1 MISRLFFLL
10 FCGHVALNPGN
21 AQKLPRVKRQSLKV
35 QINTTG
41 DIICMK
47 YLRPNPNTKLEGFIV
62 GYGSSFYSNQYIPL
76 PADGKSYMTEV
87 DAEPRYLIVVRPAR
101 TSNKKTCSGQTKM
114 SKPLQLV
121 VGTLTPSSVFL
132 SWGILV
138 NPHHDWTAMSNCASD
153 RFYTVR
159 YREKDKNKKWAFQLC
174 PATET
179 VVENLKPN
187 TLYEFGVKD
196 NTEDGIWS
204 KSFNHKTVL
213 SSKAISGQLQN
224 TYKVVPNGQTQLTLR
239 DPKNLVPITII
250 KQVIQNITQRTSPKT
265 TDRDRSSL
273 PILVHLII
281 PGLNESLKKL
291 PPALSIED
299 ISQTVEKKLS
309 KNETLL
315 WPAESKTPEVQELSP
330 QSLPGTSEPLQESII
345 PTVSGALEKSEAS
358 LAHSDSVLDS
368 AKPSMTPKPELSLN
382 KLAHSERASRLEE
395 TKSTSKPELAHTPT
409 TLATSKLPELP
420 KTKTSPPLRKPA
432 GTLVTSKVPELPKTK
447 TSPPLLKPIGT
458 LVTSKLPEFPITKTS
473 PPLLKPTGSLATSK
487 LPEVPKIKTSP
498 PIQKPTK
505 SLVTSKLP
513 EFLVTKTSLP
523 LQKPIESLVTNK
535 LQELPKTKTFS
546 PLLKPTATLAS
557 KEMQPI
563 CSGSKSSDLP
573 KMPQTK
579 PAILRPTS
587 QSTSLPPMET
597 PRTSM
602 AFDETQLVSSTAKMP
617 GITELPSTESVTV
630 RTTLRPI
637 TPGASKKEFATNS
650 AELETSTPLISR
662 IPHLLGTT
670 MVFTDKQ
677 PVLPSPTT
685 SDEPEISAPKPEK
698 SELPLDSPT
707 AKVSNLLKWPKAT
720 LAPNE
725 TSLVPSKLK
734 PSATPEVQHVKP
746 APKPPLL
753 EHSTPKTSRITDW
766 PKTTLAPRETKFVP
780 STTKPTARPKMPRT
794 RPAPSKAK
802 PAPSKPKVS
811 LQPEEPKTKPA
822 ATRES
827 VPVPVTTKVSHT
839 LEHPKAT
846 MASYEP
852 QHTPSKSKAS
862 TSAMPEMTYSE
873 PESSETQFIPLM
885 AKSSVEPKM
894 PQSKAVL
901 EPITLRTEPPRS
913 AIAPKETQHV
923 PSRPKPSPKP
933 HIPQT
938 KPVLDP
944 ITLRTERPKTAI
956 APKETRRVP
965 SKPKATQSPEMLSTK
980 PVLEPITFRTEK
992 PKATLAPKDTRRVYS
1007 KPSKTVPGP
1016 GVLPTKAGP
1025 KETRRVPLKPKTT
1038 PSPDVPQTK
1047 TVLASI
1053 AITTE
1058 QPKPTLALKE
1068 TQYVPFKPK
1077 PSPTLDAPQTKPG
1090 FISNFFPAEI
1100 IPSLQEPVT
1109 TITPEQTKAT
1119 LASSEKHLIPSKPKA
1134 SAKPGMPQTK
1144 PAIHQTTLQPL
1155 LTKPSTTPEQ
1165 SKATMAPKE
1174 TRLVPSKPKTSLRPE
1189 GPQTKA
1195 APKTT
1200 SFGSINLHLVHIVD
1214 GSKVTLV
1221 PNETA
1226 QTSFNAKTA
1235 RTPENP
1241 LLKTA
1246 SDVVHTGTSSP
1257 KIAKPFG
1264 KPEATLAPHKV
1275 QLPSARS
1282 KASEKPHSR
1291 SALSRTTPGPGRTKT
1306 PGILRWD
1313 GPTTDGLTEEDIVKF
1328 TGKDLGISWES
1339 SVSKKRPISEMLPP
1353 DSKHPLLAPAKPTQV
1368 RRKPLPPNTV
1378 TGKPGSPVNVLVPQ
1392 VPPSPMATMAQSAK
1406 PTNFV
1411 KTGAPRKSPTA
1422 SATPEDFADATVFSS
1437 SPTSETDSL
1446 GKPRYTA
1453 PHVKYMKKEED
1464 VPCSITS
1471 SLEYFP
1477 QEEGGSK
1484 EEPVQPPQN
1493 PPTNLTVVT
1502 VEGCPSFVI
1511 LDWEK
1516 PDNDTVTEYEVV
1528 STENG
1533 APTGKEQSIITTNQ
1547 THSTVENLKP
1557 DTSYEFHVKP
1567 RNPLGEGPSSNTV
1580 AFNTE
1585 SADPRVSEPI
1595 SMGKD
1600 AIWTPIPF
1608 ESDSYSE
1615 CRGKQ
1620 YVKRTWYKKFVG
1632 VQLCNSLRYKI
1643 YLSDSLTGKFY
1654 NIGDQRGHGEDHC
1667 QFVDSFLDGR
1677 TGQQVLPEQ
1686 LPVRDGFFRAVRQ
1699 EPVKFGEIGGQ
1710 THINYV
1716 HWYECGTSIPGK
1728 W

>member
-1 MISRLFFLL
+1 MMSRLFFLL
-10 FCGHVALNPGN
+10 FCGHVALNLGN

-41 DIICMK
+41 DTICMK

-76 PADGKSYMTEV
+76 PTDGKSYMTEV

-213 SSKAISGQLQN
+213 SSKSISGQLQN

-239 DPKNLVPITII
+239 DPKNLVPVTII

-291 PPALSIED
+291 PPALSIDD
-299 ISQTVEKKLS
+299 ISQTIEKKFS
-309 KNETLL
+309 KNETQL

-330 QSLPGTSEPLQESII
+330 QSLPGTSEPLQESIM
-345 PTVSGALEKSEAS
+345 PTVPGALEKSEAS

-368 AKPSMTPKPELSLN
+368 AKPSMTPKPELPLN

-432 GTLVTSKVPELPKTK
+432 GTLV
-447 TSPPLLKPIGT
+447 
-458 LVTSKLPEFPITKTS
+458 
-473 PPLLKPTGSLATSK
+473 
-487 LPEVPKIKTSP
+487 
-498 PIQKPTK
+498 
-505 SLVTSKLP
+505 
-513 EFLVTKTSLP
+513 
-523 LQKPIESLVTNK
+523 
-535 LQELPKTKTFS
+535 
-546 PLLKPTATLAS
+546 
-557 KEMQPI
+557 
-563 CSGSKSSDLP
+563 
-573 KMPQTK
+573 
-579 PAILRPTS
+579 
-587 QSTSLPPMET
+587 
-597 PRTSM
+597 
-602 AFDETQLVSSTAKMP
+602 
-617 GITELPSTESVTV
+617 
-630 RTTLRPI
+630 
-637 TPGASKKEFATNS
+637 
-650 AELETSTPLISR
+650 
-662 IPHLLGTT
+662 
-670 MVFTDKQ
+670 FTDKQ
-677 PVLPSPTT
+677 PVLSSPTT
-685 SDEPEISAPKPEK
+685 SDEPEISDPKPEK

-753 EHSTPKTSRITDW
+753 ERSTPKTSRITDW
-766 PKTTLAPRETKFVP
+766 PKTTLAPRETKFIP

-802 PAPSKPKVS
+802 PTPSKPKVS

-827 VPVPVTTKVSHT
+827 VRVPVTTKVSHT

-862 TSAMPEMTYSE
+862 TSAVPEMTYSE
-873 PESSETQFIPLM
+873 PESSETQFIPLT

-923 PSRPKPSPKP
+923 PSRPKPTPKT

-938 KPVLDP
+938 KPVLDR

-992 PKATLAPKDTRRVYS
+992 PKATLAPKDARRVYS
-1007 KPSKTVPGP
+1007 KPSKTVPSP
-1016 GVLPTKAGP
+1016 GAPPTKAGP

-1038 PSPDVPQTK
+1038 SSPDVPQAK
-1047 TVLASI
+1047 TVLAPI

-1058 QPKPTLALKE
+1058 QPKPTLAPKE
-1068 TQYVPFKPK
+1068 TQYVPSKPK
-1077 PSPTLDAPQTKPG
+1077 PSPTLDVPQTKPE

-1109 TITPEQTKAT
+1109 TITPEQTKAA
-1119 LASSEKHLIPSKPKA
+1119 L
-1134 SAKPGMPQTK
+1134 
-1144 PAIHQTTLQPL
+1144 
-1155 LTKPSTTPEQ
+1155 
-1165 SKATMAPKE
+1165 APKE

-1221 PNETA
+1221 PNETT
-1226 QTSFNAKTA
+1226 QTSFNPKTA

-1257 KIAKPFG
+1257 KITKPFG
-1264 KPEATLAPHKV
+1264 KPEATLAPRKV
-1275 QLPSARS
+1275 QLPSGRA
-1282 KASEKPHSR
+1282 KASDKPHSR
-1291 SALSRTTPGPGRTKT
+1291 PALSRTTPGPGRTKT
-1306 PGILRWD
+1306 PGVLRWD
-1313 GPTTDGLTEEDIVKF
+1313 RPTTDGLTEEDIVKF

-1353 DSKHPLLAPAKPTQV
+1353 DPQHPPLAPAKPTQV
-1368 RRKPLPPNTV
+1368 RRKPLPPSTV

-1392 VPPSPMATMAQSAK
+1392 VPPSPMTTMTRYAK
-1406 PTNFV
+1406 PTNSV

-1422 SATPEDFADATVFSS
+1422 SATPEDFVGATVFSS

-1484 EEPVQPPQN
+1484 EEPAHPPQN

-1533 APTGKEQSIITTNQ
+1533 APTGKNQSIITTNQ
-1547 THSTVENLKP
+1547 THSAVENLKP
-1557 DTSYEFHVKP
+1557 DTSYEFQVKP

-1600 AIWTPIPF
+1600 AIWTQIPF

-1615 CRGKQ
+1615 CKGKQ

-1677 TGQQVLPEQ
+1677 TGQQVPPEQ
-1686 LPVRDGFFRAVRQ
+1686 LPAKSGFFRAVRQ
-1699 EPVKFGEIGGQ
+1699 EPVKFGKIGGE

>member
-505 SLVTSKLP
+505 SL
-513 EFLVTKTSLP
+513 
-523 LQKPIESLVTNK
+523 
-535 LQELPKTKTFS
+535 
-546 PLLKPTATLAS
+546 
-557 KEMQPI
+557 
-563 CSGSKSSDLP
+563 
-573 KMPQTK
+573 
-579 PAILRPTS
+579 
-587 QSTSLPPMET
+587 
-597 PRTSM
+597 
-602 AFDETQLVSSTAKMP
+602 
-617 GITELPSTESVTV
+617 
-630 RTTLRPI
+630 
-637 TPGASKKEFATNS
+637 
-650 AELETSTPLISR
+650 
-662 IPHLLGTT
+662 
-670 MVFTDKQ
+670 VFTDKQ

>member
-21 AQKLPRVKRQSLKV
+21 AQKLPRVKRQGLKV

-41 DIICMK
+41 DTICMK

-239 DPKNLVPITII
+239 DPKNLVPVTII

-358 LAHSDSVLDS
+358 SAHSDSVLDS
-368 AKPSMTPKPELSLN
+368 AKPSMTPKPELPLN

-395 TKSTSKPELAHTPT
+395 TKLTSKPELAHTPT

-447 TSPPLLKPIGT
+447 TSPPLLKPTGT
-458 LVTSKLPEFPITKTS
+458 LVTSKLPEFPKTKTS

-513 EFLVTKTSLP
+513 EFLVIKTSLP
-523 LQKPIESLVTNK
+523 LQKPTESLVTSK
-535 LQELPKTKTFS
+535 LQELPKTKTFP
-546 PLLKPTATLAS
+546 PLLKPTATSAS

-579 PAILRPTS
+579 P
-587 QSTSLPPMET
+587 
-597 PRTSM
+597 
-602 AFDETQLVSSTAKMP
+602 
-617 GITELPSTESVTV
+617 
-630 RTTLRPI
+630 
-637 TPGASKKEFATNS
+637 
-650 AELETSTPLISR
+650 
-662 IPHLLGTT
+662 
-670 MVFTDKQ
+670 VFTDKQ
-677 PVLPSPTT
+677 PVLSSPTT
-685 SDEPEISAPKPEK
+685 SDEPEISDPKPEK

-780 STTKPTARPKMPRT
+780 STAKPTARPKMPRT

-802 PAPSKPKVS
+802 PAPSKPKVT

-846 MASYEP
+846 TASYEP

-862 TSAMPEMTYSE
+862 TSALPEMTYSE
-873 PESSETQFIPLM
+873 PESSETQFIPLT

-944 ITLRTERPKTAI
+944 ITLRTERPRTAI

-992 PKATLAPKDTRRVYS
+992 PKATLAPKDARRVYS
-1007 KPSKTVPGP
+1007 KPSKTVPSP
-1016 GVLPTKAGP
+1016 GVSPTKAGP

-1068 TQYVPFKPK
+1068 TQYVPSKPK

-1155 LTKPSTTPEQ
+1155 VTKPSTTPEQ
-1165 SKATMAPKE
+1165 SKATMAAKE

-1226 QTSFNAKTA
+1226 QTSFSPKTA

-1275 QLPSARS
+1275 QLPSERS
-1282 KASEKPHSR
+1282 KASDKPHSR
-1291 SALSRTTPGPGRTKT
+1291 PALSRTTPGPGRTKT

-1313 GPTTDGLTEEDIVKF
+1313 APTTDGLTEEDIVKF

-1353 DSKHPLLAPAKPTQV
+1353 DPQHPLLAPAKPTQV

-1392 VPPSPMATMAQSAK
+1392 VPPSPMATMARSAK
-1406 PTNFV
+1406 PTNSV

-1533 APTGKEQSIITTNQ
+1533 APTGKEQSVITTNQ

-1557 DTSYEFHVKP
+1557 DTSYEFQVKP

-1600 AIWTPIPF
+1600 AIWTPVPF

-1686 LPVRDGFFRAVRQ
+1686 LPVRHGFFRAVRQ

>member
-1 MISRLFFLL
+1 MMSRLFFLL
-10 FCGHVALNPGN
+10 FCGHVALNLGN

-41 DIICMK
+41 DTICMK

-76 PADGKSYMTEV
+76 PTDGKSYMTEV

-213 SSKAISGQLQN
+213 SSKSISGQLQN

-239 DPKNLVPITII
+239 DPKNLVPVTII

-291 PPALSIED
+291 PPALSIDD
-299 ISQTVEKKLS
+299 ISQTIEKKFS
-309 KNETLL
+309 KNETQL

-330 QSLPGTSEPLQESII
+330 QSLPGTSEPLQESIM
-345 PTVSGALEKSEAS
+345 PTVPGALEKSEAS

-368 AKPSMTPKPELSLN
+368 AKPSMTPKPELPLN

-432 GTLVTSKVPELPKTK
+432 GTLVTSKLPELPKTK
-447 TSPPLLKPIGT
+447 TSPPLLKPTGT
-458 LVTSKLPEFPITKTS
+458 LVTSKLPEFPKTKTS
-473 PPLLKPTGSLATSK
+473 PPLLKPTGSLVTSK
-487 LPEVPKIKTSP
+487 LPEDPKIKTSP

-505 SLVTSKLP
+505 SLATSKLP

-523 LQKPIESLVTNK
+523 LQKPTESLVTSK
-535 LQELPKTKTFS
+535 LQELPKTKTFP

-563 CSGSKSSDLP
+563 CSGSKPSDLP

-579 PAILRPTS
+579 PA
-587 QSTSLPPMET
+587 
-597 PRTSM
+597 
-602 AFDETQLVSSTAKMP
+602 
-617 GITELPSTESVTV
+617 
-630 RTTLRPI
+630 
-637 TPGASKKEFATNS
+637 TNS
-650 AELETSTPLISR
+650 AELETSMPLISR

-677 PVLPSPTT
+677 PVLSSPTT
-685 SDEPEISAPKPEK
+685 SDEPEISDPKPEK

-753 EHSTPKTSRITDW
+753 ERSTPKTSRITDW
-766 PKTTLAPRETKFVP
+766 PKTTLAPRETKFIP

-802 PAPSKPKVS
+802 PTPSKPKVS

-827 VPVPVTTKVSHT
+827 VRVPVTTKVSHT

-862 TSAMPEMTYSE
+862 TSAVPEMTYSE
-873 PESSETQFIPLM
+873 PESSETQFIPLT

-923 PSRPKPSPKP
+923 PSRPKPTPKT

-938 KPVLDP
+938 KPVLDR

-992 PKATLAPKDTRRVYS
+992 PKATLAPKDARRVYS
-1007 KPSKTVPGP
+1007 KPSKTVPSP
-1016 GVLPTKAGP
+1016 GAPPTKAGP

-1038 PSPDVPQTK
+1038 SSPDVPQAK
-1047 TVLASI
+1047 TVLAPI

-1058 QPKPTLALKE
+1058 QPKPTLAPKE
-1068 TQYVPFKPK
+1068 TQYVPSKPK
-1077 PSPTLDAPQTKPG
+1077 PSPTLDVPQTKPE

-1109 TITPEQTKAT
+1109 TITPEQTKAA
-1119 LASSEKHLIPSKPKA
+1119 L
-1134 SAKPGMPQTK
+1134 
-1144 PAIHQTTLQPL
+1144 
-1155 LTKPSTTPEQ
+1155 
-1165 SKATMAPKE
+1165 APKE

-1221 PNETA
+1221 PNETT
-1226 QTSFNAKTA
+1226 QTSFNPKTA

-1257 KIAKPFG
+1257 KITKPFG
-1264 KPEATLAPHKV
+1264 KPEATLAPRKV
-1275 QLPSARS
+1275 QLPSGRA
-1282 KASEKPHSR
+1282 KASDKPHSR
-1291 SALSRTTPGPGRTKT
+1291 PALSRTTPGPGRTKT
-1306 PGILRWD
+1306 PGVLRWD
-1313 GPTTDGLTEEDIVKF
+1313 RPTTDGLTEEDIVKF

-1353 DSKHPLLAPAKPTQV
+1353 DPQHPPLAPAKPTQV
-1368 RRKPLPPNTV
+1368 RRKPLPPSTV

-1392 VPPSPMATMAQSAK
+1392 VPPSPMTTMTRYAK
-1406 PTNFV
+1406 PTNSV

-1422 SATPEDFADATVFSS
+1422 SATPEDFVGATVFSS

-1484 EEPVQPPQN
+1484 EEPAHPPQN

-1533 APTGKEQSIITTNQ
+1533 APTGKNQSIITTNQ
-1547 THSTVENLKP
+1547 THSAVENLKP
-1557 DTSYEFHVKP
+1557 DTSYEFQVKP

-1600 AIWTPIPF
+1600 AIWTQIPF

-1615 CRGKQ
+1615 CKGKQ

-1677 TGQQVLPEQ
+1677 TGQQVPPEQ
-1686 LPVRDGFFRAVRQ
+1686 LPAKSGFFRAVRQ
-1699 EPVKFGEIGGQ
+1699 EPVKFGKIGGE

>member
-21 AQKLPRVKRQSLKV
+21 AQKLPRVKRQGLKV

-41 DIICMK
+41 DTICMK

-239 DPKNLVPITII
+239 DPKNLVPVTII

-358 LAHSDSVLDS
+358 SAHSDSVLDS
-368 AKPSMTPKPELSLN
+368 AKPSMTPKPELPLN

-395 TKSTSKPELAHTPT
+395 TKLTSKPELAHTPT

-447 TSPPLLKPIGT
+447 TSPPLLKPTGT
-458 LVTSKLPEFPITKTS
+458 LVTSKLPEFPKTKTS

-513 EFLVTKTSLP
+513 EFLVIKTSLP
-523 LQKPIESLVTNK
+523 LQKPTESLVTSK
-535 LQELPKTKTFS
+535 LQELPKTKTFP
-546 PLLKPTATLAS
+546 PLLKPTATSAS

-602 AFDETQLVSSTAKMP
+602 AFDETQLVSSTAKML
-617 GITELPSTESVTV
+617 GIPELPSTESVTV
-630 RTTLRPI
+630 QTTLRPV
-637 TPGASKKEFATNS
+637 TPGASKKEFVSYDLLHVSSIPQTPEISQTESATNS

-677 PVLPSPTT
+677 PVLSSPTT
-685 SDEPEISAPKPEK
+685 SDEPEISDPKPEK

-780 STTKPTARPKMPRT
+780 STAKPTARPKMPRT

-802 PAPSKPKVS
+802 PAPSKPKVT

-846 MASYEP
+846 TASYEP

-862 TSAMPEMTYSE
+862 TSALPEMTYSE
-873 PESSETQFIPLM
+873 PESSETQFIPLT

-944 ITLRTERPKTAI
+944 ITLRTERPRTAI

-992 PKATLAPKDTRRVYS
+992 PKATLAPKDARRVYS
-1007 KPSKTVPGP
+1007 KPSKTVPSP
-1016 GVLPTKAGP
+1016 GVSPTKAGP

-1047 TVLASI
+1047 T
-1053 AITTE
+1053 
-1058 QPKPTLALKE
+1058 
-1068 TQYVPFKPK
+1068 
-1077 PSPTLDAPQTKPG
+1077 
-1090 FISNFFPAEI
+1090 
-1100 IPSLQEPVT
+1100 
-1109 TITPEQTKAT
+1109 
-1119 LASSEKHLIPSKPKA
+1119 
-1134 SAKPGMPQTK
+1134 
-1144 PAIHQTTLQPL
+1144 
-1155 LTKPSTTPEQ
+1155 
-1165 SKATMAPKE
+1165 
-1174 TRLVPSKPKTSLRPE
+1174 
-1189 GPQTKA
+1189 
-1195 APKTT
+1195 
-1200 SFGSINLHLVHIVD
+1200 
-1214 GSKVTLV
+1214 
-1221 PNETA
+1221 
-1226 QTSFNAKTA
+1226 
-1235 RTPENP
+1235 
-1241 LLKTA
+1241 
-1246 SDVVHTGTSSP
+1246 
-1257 KIAKPFG
+1257 
-1264 KPEATLAPHKV
+1264 APHKV
-1275 QLPSARS
+1275 QLPSERS
-1282 KASEKPHSR
+1282 KASDKPHSR
-1291 SALSRTTPGPGRTKT
+1291 PALSRTTPGPGRTKT

-1313 GPTTDGLTEEDIVKF
+1313 APTTDGLTEEDIVKF

-1353 DSKHPLLAPAKPTQV
+1353 DPQHPLLAPAKPTQV

-1392 VPPSPMATMAQSAK
+1392 VPPSPMATMARSAK
-1406 PTNFV
+1406 PTNSV

-1533 APTGKEQSIITTNQ
+1533 APTGKEQSVITTNQ

-1557 DTSYEFHVKP
+1557 DTSYEFQVKP

-1600 AIWTPIPF
+1600 AIWTPVPF

-1686 LPVRDGFFRAVRQ
+1686 LPVRHGFFRAVRQ

>member
-473 PPLLKPTGSLATSK
+473 PPLLKPTGSL
-487 LPEVPKIKTSP
+487 
-498 PIQKPTK
+498 
-505 SLVTSKLP
+505 
-513 EFLVTKTSLP
+513 
-523 LQKPIESLVTNK
+523 
-535 LQELPKTKTFS
+535 
-546 PLLKPTATLAS
+546 
-557 KEMQPI
+557 
-563 CSGSKSSDLP
+563 
-573 KMPQTK
+573 
-579 PAILRPTS
+579 
-587 QSTSLPPMET
+587 
-597 PRTSM
+597 
-602 AFDETQLVSSTAKMP
+602 
-617 GITELPSTESVTV
+617 
-630 RTTLRPI
+630 
-637 TPGASKKEFATNS
+637 
-650 AELETSTPLISR
+650 
-662 IPHLLGTT
+662 
-670 MVFTDKQ
+670 VFTDKQ

>member
-1 MISRLFFLL
+1 MMSRLFFLL
-10 FCGHVALNPGN
+10 FCGHVALNLGN

-41 DIICMK
+41 DTICMK

-76 PADGKSYMTEV
+76 PTDGKSYMTEV

-213 SSKAISGQLQN
+213 SSKSISGQLQN

-239 DPKNLVPITII
+239 DPKNLVPVTII

-291 PPALSIED
+291 PPALSIDD
-299 ISQTVEKKLS
+299 ISQTIEKKFS
-309 KNETLL
+309 KNETQL

-330 QSLPGTSEPLQESII
+330 QSLPGTSEPLQESIM
-345 PTVSGALEKSEAS
+345 PTVPGALEKSEAS

-368 AKPSMTPKPELSLN
+368 AKPSMTPKPELPLN

-432 GTLVTSKVPELPKTK
+432 GTLVTSKLPELPKTK
-447 TSPPLLKPIGT
+447 TSPPLLKPTGT
-458 LVTSKLPEFPITKTS
+458 LVTSKLPEFPKTKTS
-473 PPLLKPTGSLATSK
+473 PPLLKPTGSLVTSK
-487 LPEVPKIKTSP
+487 LPEDPKIKTSP

-505 SLVTSKLP
+505 SLV
-513 EFLVTKTSLP
+513 
-523 LQKPIESLVTNK
+523 
-535 LQELPKTKTFS
+535 
-546 PLLKPTATLAS
+546 
-557 KEMQPI
+557 
-563 CSGSKSSDLP
+563 
-573 KMPQTK
+573 
-579 PAILRPTS
+579 
-587 QSTSLPPMET
+587 
-597 PRTSM
+597 
-602 AFDETQLVSSTAKMP
+602 
-617 GITELPSTESVTV
+617 
-630 RTTLRPI
+630 
-637 TPGASKKEFATNS
+637 
-650 AELETSTPLISR
+650 
-662 IPHLLGTT
+662 
-670 MVFTDKQ
+670 FTDKQ
-677 PVLPSPTT
+677 PVLSSPTT
-685 SDEPEISAPKPEK
+685 SDEPEISDPKPEK

-753 EHSTPKTSRITDW
+753 ERSTPKTSRITDW
-766 PKTTLAPRETKFVP
+766 PKTTLAPRETKFIP

-802 PAPSKPKVS
+802 PTPSKPKVS

-827 VPVPVTTKVSHT
+827 VRVPVTTKVSHT

-862 TSAMPEMTYSE
+862 TSAVPEMTYSE
-873 PESSETQFIPLM
+873 PESSETQFIPLT

-923 PSRPKPSPKP
+923 PSRPKPTPKT

-938 KPVLDP
+938 KPVLDR

-992 PKATLAPKDTRRVYS
+992 PKATLAPKDARRVYS
-1007 KPSKTVPGP
+1007 KPSKTVPSP
-1016 GVLPTKAGP
+1016 GAPPTKAGP

-1038 PSPDVPQTK
+1038 SSPDVPQAK
-1047 TVLASI
+1047 TVLAPI

-1058 QPKPTLALKE
+1058 QPKPTLAPKE
-1068 TQYVPFKPK
+1068 TQYVPSKPK
-1077 PSPTLDAPQTKPG
+1077 PSPTLDVPQTKPE

-1109 TITPEQTKAT
+1109 TITPEQTKAA
-1119 LASSEKHLIPSKPKA
+1119 L
-1134 SAKPGMPQTK
+1134 
-1144 PAIHQTTLQPL
+1144 
-1155 LTKPSTTPEQ
+1155 
-1165 SKATMAPKE
+1165 APKE

-1221 PNETA
+1221 PNETT
-1226 QTSFNAKTA
+1226 QTSFNPKTA

-1257 KIAKPFG
+1257 KITKPFG
-1264 KPEATLAPHKV
+1264 KPEATLAPRKV
-1275 QLPSARS
+1275 QLPSGRA
-1282 KASEKPHSR
+1282 KASDKPHSR
-1291 SALSRTTPGPGRTKT
+1291 PALSRTTPGPGRTKT
-1306 PGILRWD
+1306 PGVLRWD
-1313 GPTTDGLTEEDIVKF
+1313 RPTTDGLTEEDIVKF

-1353 DSKHPLLAPAKPTQV
+1353 DPQHPPLAPAKPTQV
-1368 RRKPLPPNTV
+1368 RRKPLPPSTV

-1392 VPPSPMATMAQSAK
+1392 VPPSPMTTMTRYAK
-1406 PTNFV
+1406 PTNSV

-1422 SATPEDFADATVFSS
+1422 SATPEDFVGATVFSS

-1484 EEPVQPPQN
+1484 EEPAHPPQN

-1533 APTGKEQSIITTNQ
+1533 APTGKNQSIITTNQ
-1547 THSTVENLKP
+1547 THSAVENLKP
-1557 DTSYEFHVKP
+1557 DTSYEFQVKP

-1600 AIWTPIPF
+1600 AIWTQIPF

-1615 CRGKQ
+1615 CKGKQ

-1677 TGQQVLPEQ
+1677 TGQQVPPEQ
-1686 LPVRDGFFRAVRQ
+1686 LPAKSGFFRAVRQ
-1699 EPVKFGEIGGQ
+1699 EPVKFGKIGGE